1 LLVSTPSPYISPVAV
16 LSQNDVVVVVVVVV
30 VDSSEFIDGVPDL
43 RRVEEGVVLI
53 GIRDRSSSEDG
64 SCSDADRLRFVGE
77 DSIVDLD
84 LELENRE

>member
-1 LLVSTPSPYISPVAV
+1 V
-16 LSQNDVVVVVVVVV
+16 LSQNDVVVVVVV

-43 RRVEEGVVLI
+43 RRVEEGVVLMGKL
-53 GIRDRSSSEDG
+53 GIRDRSSFEDG

-77 DSIVDLD
+77 DSVVDLD